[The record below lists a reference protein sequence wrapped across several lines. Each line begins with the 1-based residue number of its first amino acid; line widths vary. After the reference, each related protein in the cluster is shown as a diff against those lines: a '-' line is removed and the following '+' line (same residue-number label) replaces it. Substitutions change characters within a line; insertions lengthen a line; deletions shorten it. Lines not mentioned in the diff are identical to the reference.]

1 MESRDRC
8 VVAYDNGSRGEAGEA
23 SECPSSCGGGG
34 RGMEREAGRIRVWV
48 ENGERRRIADRTTGI
63 VCDWGAAVIGWGG
76 GRGSRRGPPSVPSFS
91 HMFILFRSSRRLHD
105 HRSLTAIHHGG

>member
-76 GRGSRRGPPSVPSFS
+76 GVAVVAAVLRAYQVFLICSF
-91 HMFILFRSSRRLHD
+91 FLGVVED
-105 HRSLTAIHHGG
+105 YTTTAV